1 MDQTHGSVAAAA
13 AATNSRNYQYQ
24 SARGAITD
32 LFNLYLGRSSRQKA
46 DDSIR
51 EPPNKTQ
58 KRVLALNRELPPRNE
73 KFLLDFEQLLTQFGD
88 QDQLRSVTESVLISL
103 VILCCSH
110 APRSEFIL
118 FALRSL
124 CSIGFINWDTLLPS
138 LLSSVSSAEAAAGQG
153 SQAVPSVSSTSL
165 SQSGMMPSTSVITN
179 TSNFQSTNPVSTLTS
194 VHVIGSP
201 AQSAIE
207 PSSGATLSPV
217 KSSDISCNGQP
228 STTRMNFSIRDNAI
242 SNLRQLCCKIILTGL
257 ECNLKPV
264 TQAEIFYHMLNWLVN
279 WDQRQQGNE
288 ECDGKSWRLDKG
300 LIEWLHSCLD
310 VIWLLV
316 EEDKCRVPF
325 YELLRSGLQFI
336 ENIPDDEALFT
347 LILEIHRRRDMMAM
361 HMQMLDQHLH
371 CPTFGTHRILS
382 QTTPSVSVEAVANLR
397 YSPITYPSVLGE
409 PLHGEDLAASIQ
421 RSSLDWE
428 RALRCIRHAIHSTPS
443 PDWWKR
449 VLVVAPCYRGSA
461 QLPTPGA
468 VFTSDM
474 ICEATIDRIVELL
487 KLTNSEINCWQEWLV
502 FSDIFFFLMKSGCI
516 DFVDFVDKLGSR
528 LTESD
533 HHILNTNHVTWLLAE
548 IIRVEH
554 VMAALNN
561 DSRKVETTRKILSFH
576 REDRSSDPNNP
587 QSILLDFISSCQ
599 NLRIWSLNTSTRE
612 YLNNE
617 QLQKGK
623 QIDEWWRQVSKGE
636 RMMDYMNMDDR
647 SIGMFWVVSYTM
659 AQPAC
664 ETVINWLSSAGV
676 AELSPGAN
684 VQPNDRLM
692 VMREVSPL
700 PISLLSGFSMNLCLK
715 LVFQMEESLFTG
727 QVVPSI
733 AMVETYTRLLLIAPH
748 SLFRS
753 HFSHLAQRNASLLSK
768 PGVTLLVLEI
778 VNYRLLPLYR
788 YQGKCKTLMYDV
800 TKIISALK
808 GKRGDHRVFRLAENL
823 CINLILSLRDFFSV
837 KREGKGPT
845 EFTET
850 LNRITVITLAITI
863 KTRGIADA
871 DHLLYLQ
878 TMLDQILATSQHTWS
893 EKTLRY
899 FPSLLRDVLMGRAD
913 KRGLAIQAWQQAE
926 TTVLNQCTQLLSP
939 SADPNY
945 VMTYISHSFPQ
956 HRQYLCAGAWILM
969 QGHPEN
975 INSGNLARVLRE
987 FSPEEVTSNIYTMVD
1002 VLLHHIHMELQHAHL
1017 LQDLL
1022 LKTCANLAFFVWSH
1036 ELIPLDILLLAL
1048 IDRDDDPH
1056 ALHIVI
1062 SLLDRQ
1068 ELQQRVKLYCLSRG
1082 PPEHWLY
1089 TGMFKRNDLQKAL
1102 GNHLSWKDRYPTFFD
1117 DIAARLLP
1125 VIPLIVY
1132 RLIEND
1138 ATEPADR
1145 ILAMYSPF
1153 LAYHPLRFTFVRDIL
1168 AYFYGHLPGKLIVRI
1183 LNVLDLSKIP
1193 FSESFPQHIGSS
1205 NPAICPPLEYFAT
1218 LLLALVNNVIP
1229 PLNSNS
1235 RSGSTGDASNNSV
1248 RGPHNKTPAT
1258 PQSGPAN
1265 ASEGQK
1271 AFYQIQDPGT
1281 YTQLVLETAVIEILS
1296 LPISA
1301 SQIVSSLVQII
1312 VNIQPTLIQSSNGL
1326 HGASSGQGSVLPT
1339 SPSGGST
1346 DSAGRSTPSASGIN
1360 TSSFVSRSG
1369 YTCQQLSCLFIQAC
1383 GLLLAQLPPEFHSQ
1397 LYLEASRIIKET
1409 WWLTDGNRSLGELDS
1424 AVSYALLD
1432 PTWASQDNT
1441 STAIGNT
1448 VALLHSF
1455 FSSLPQEWL
1464 EGTQV
1469 IIKHLRPVT
1478 SVAMLRITF
1487 RIMGPLLPRLAN
1499 SHNLFNKIL
1508 SLLLNTLVDVF
1519 GKNSQPLVPVDASEI
1534 TDLIDYLHHV
1544 IHYEGQGGPV
1554 QATSKPRPEVLALCG
1569 RAAESLRPDVQ
1580 HLLSHLKPDISTS
1593 IYAATHPKLVQNP
1606 S

>member
-1 MDQTHGSVAAAA
+1 MDQSQRSI
-13 AATNSRNYQYQ
+13 AATTSASRGYQFHP
-24 SARGAITD
+24 ARAAIID
-32 LFNLYLGRSSRQKA
+32 LFNVYLGRSSRQKA
-46 DDSIR
+46 DDSTR
-51 EPPNKTQ
+51 EPPNKAQ

-73 KFLLDFEQLLTQFGD
+73 QFLLDFEQLQSQFPD

-103 VILCCSH
+103 VVQCCSH
-110 APRSEFIL
+110 APRAEFLL

-124 CSIGFINWDTLLPS
+124 CSNNMGYINWDTFLPS
-138 LLSSVSSAEAAAGQG
+138 LLSSVSSAEM
-153 SQAVPSVSSTSL
+153 SAVSNPTSPLPSVH
-165 SQSGMMPSTSVITN
+165 G
-179 TSNFQSTNPVSTLTS
+179 
-194 VHVIGSP
+194 IGSP
-201 AQSAIE
+201 AQSAVE
-207 PSSGATLSPV
+207 PSSGATMSPV
-217 KSSDISCNGQP
+217 KSSDIPGNGQQ
-228 STTRMNFSIRDNAI
+228 STARVNLSVRDNAI
-242 SNLRQLCCKIILTGL
+242 SSLRQLGCKIILIGL
-257 ECNLKPV
+257 EFNLKPV
-264 TQAEIFYHMLNWLVN
+264 THYEIFHHMLNWLVN
-279 WDQRQQGNE
+279 WDQRQHGVE
-288 ECDGKSWRLDKG
+288 ESDGVKSWRPDKA
-300 LIEWLHSCLD
+300 LTEWLHSCLD

-316 EEDKCRVPF
+316 DENKCRVPF

-382 QTTPSVSVEAVANLR
+382 QTTPNISVEAVANLR

-409 PLHGEDLAASIQ
+409 PLHGEDLANSIQ
-421 RSSLDWE
+421 RGSLDWE
-428 RALRCIRHAIHSTPS
+428 RALRCIRHALRSTPS

-449 VLVVAPCYRGSA
+449 VLLVAPCYRNPSHA
-461 QLPTPGA
+461 PTPGA
-468 VFTSDM
+468 VFTSSM

-487 KLTNSEINCWQEWLV
+487 KLTNSGKSKLLAGVAC

-516 DFVDFVDKLGSR
+516 DFVDFVDKLVSR
-528 LTESD
+528 LTEGD
-533 HHILNTNHVTWLLAE
+533 QHILRTNHVTWLLAQ
-548 IIRVEH
+548 IIRVEL
-554 VMAALNN
+554 VMNALTS
-561 DSRKVETTRKILSFH
+561 DARKVETTRKIISFH

-623 QIDEWWRQVSKGE
+623 QIDEWWRTVTKGD
-636 RMMDYMNMDDR
+636 RMIDYMNMDDR

-664 ETVINWLSSAGV
+664 ETVVNWLSSGGV
-676 AELSPGAN
+676 SELLPGAN
-684 VQPNDRLM
+684 MQSNERLM

-700 PISLLSGFSMNLCLK
+700 PMSLLSGLSLNLCLK
-715 LVFQMEESLFTG
+715 LVFQLEDSLFAG
-727 QVVPSI
+727 QVIPSI
-733 AMVETYTRLLLIAPH
+733 AMVETYCRLLLIAPH

-753 HFSHLAQRNASLLSK
+753 HFSHLAQRYPSLLSK
-768 PGVTLLVLEI
+768 PGVTLLVFEI

-788 YQGKCKTLMYDV
+788 YQGKSKSLMYDV
-800 TKIISALK
+800 TKIVSTLK
-808 GKRGDHRVFRLAENL
+808 GKRGDHRIFRLAENL
-823 CINLILSLRDFFSV
+823 CMNLILSLRDFFSV

-850 LNRITVITLAITI
+850 LNRVTIITLAIII

-878 TMLDQILATSQHTWS
+878 TMLEQIMATSQHTWS
-893 EKTLRY
+893 EKTLHY
-899 FPSLLRDVLMGRAD
+899 FPHLLRDALIGRID

-926 TTVLNQCTQLLSP
+926 TTVIHQCTQLLSP

-945 VMTYISHSFPQ
+945 VMTYINHSFPQ

-975 INSGNLARVLRE
+975 INSEKLARVLRE
-987 FSPEEVTSNIYTMVD
+987 FSPEEVTANIYTMVD
-1002 VLLHHIHMELQHAHL
+1002 VLLHHIQMELQHGHS

-1022 LKTCANLAFFVWSH
+1022 LKTCANLAFFVWTH
-1036 ELIPLDILLLAL
+1036 ELLPLDILLLAL
-1048 IDRDDDPH
+1048 TDRDDDPH

-1068 ELQQRVKLYCLSRG
+1068 ELQQRLKLFCMNRG
-1082 PPEHWLY
+1082 PPEHWLFS
-1089 TGMFKRNDLQKAL
+1089 GIFKRLELQKAL

-1138 ATEPADR
+1138 AIDPADR
-1145 ILAMYSPF
+1145 VLAMYSPF

-1193 FSESFPQHIGSS
+1193 FSESFPQHISSS
-1205 NPAICPPLEYFAT
+1205 NPVMCPPPEYFAT
-1218 LLLALVNNVIP
+1218 LLLGLVNNVLP
-1229 PLNSNS
+1229 PLNTNS
-1235 RSGSTGDASNNSV
+1235 KYGSVADGLCNSM
-1248 RGPHNKTPAT
+1248 RNLNSKTPAT
-1258 PQSGPAN
+1258 SQSGPTN
-1265 ASEGQK
+1265 TSEGQR

-1281 YTQLVLETAVIEILS
+1281 YTQLVLETAVIELLS
-1296 LPISA
+1296 LPVTA
-1301 SQIVSSLVQII
+1301 SQIVSSLVQIV

-1326 HGASSGQGSVLPT
+1326 HGAPNGVAQGSGLPT

-1346 DSAGRSTPSASGIN
+1346 DSLGASRSTPSVSGIN
-1360 TSSFVSRSG
+1360 TANFVSRSG
-1369 YTCQQLSCLFIQAC
+1369 YTCQQLSCLLIQAC
-1383 GLLLAQLPPEFHSQ
+1383 GLLLAQLPPDFHLQ
-1397 LYLEASRIIKET
+1397 LYMEASRIIKES
-1409 WWLTDGNRSLGELDS
+1409 WWLTDGKRSLGELDS
-1424 AVSYALLD
+1424 AVGYALLD
-1432 PTWASQDNT
+1432 PTWAAQDNT
-1441 STAIGNT
+1441 STAID
-1448 VALLHSF
+1448 LL
-1455 FSSLPQEWL
+1455 
-1464 EGTQV
+1464 
-1469 IIKHLRPVT
+1469 
-1478 SVAMLRITF
+1478 
-1487 RIMGPLLPRLAN
+1487 
-1499 SHNLFNKIL
+1499 
-1508 SLLLNTLVDVF
+1508 LLLNTMADVF
-1519 GKNSQPLVPVDASEI
+1519 GRNSQPSTPVEASEI
-1534 TDLIDYLHHV
+1534 ADLIDFLHHV
-1544 IHYEGQGGPV
+1544 VHYEGQGGPV
-1554 QATSKPRPEVLALCG
+1554 QANSKPRPEVLAQCG
-1569 RAAESLRPDVQ
+1569 RAAESLRPDIQ
-1580 HLLSHLKPDISTS
+1580 HLLSHLKPDMTSS